1 MSCSPFNQGRRRYG
15 HKAKARRR
23 RERSGM
29 NKTQYEEQHGKQRI
43 LLGSIEKLT
52 EDSKMLKR
60 IRERVQ
66 NRFGSLRS
74 GSRHRVASCTF
85 CDVTGWVAVY
95 ERETRKRKITGN
107 SRAFGRASFIEIWMY
122 STVRNVA
129 AARGSRFLS
138 CGP

>member
-1 MSCSPFNQGRRRYG
+1 
-15 HKAKARRR
+15 
-23 RERSGM
+23 M
-29 NKTQYEEQHGKQRI
+29 NKTQCEEQRGKPR
-43 LLGSIEKLT
+43 LSLGSIEKLT

-60 IRERVQ
+60 FREGVQ

-107 SRAFGRASFIEIWMY
+107 SRAFGRASYIEIWMY
-122 STVRNVA
+122 STVTLLLRKGA
-129 AARGSRFLS
+129 DF
-138 CGP
+138 